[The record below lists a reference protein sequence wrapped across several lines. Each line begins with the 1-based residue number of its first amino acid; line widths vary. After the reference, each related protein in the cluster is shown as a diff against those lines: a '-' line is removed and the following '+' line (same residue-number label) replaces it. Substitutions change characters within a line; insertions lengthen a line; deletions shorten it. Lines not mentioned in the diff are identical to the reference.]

1 MAKSL
6 RSKRRQKIL
15 GVRRKKVREREVKK
29 MWEKHLLKQNGERM
43 LLEGLAE
50 ANTGPSN
57 EQSVMEVTAEKI
69 SNSEI
74 KKIQEKWGTRR
85 SINKKLKAKRKKGH
99 AQW

>member
-29 MWEKHLLKQNGERM
+29 MWEKHLSKQNGERM
-43 LLEGLAE
+43 LLEGLREAE
-50 ANTGPSN
+50 TGPSD